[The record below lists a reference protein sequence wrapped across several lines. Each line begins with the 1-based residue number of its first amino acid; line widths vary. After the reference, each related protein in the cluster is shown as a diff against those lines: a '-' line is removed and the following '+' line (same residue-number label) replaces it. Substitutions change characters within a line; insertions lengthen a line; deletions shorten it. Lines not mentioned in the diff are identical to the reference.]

1 MKKLI
6 RVFGFLGLIFFLTT
20 YNSVE
25 AKPINKGKKVKA
37 EKIEEGR
44 IITVSVNEAKEVE
57 MFTKVDITKM
67 RAKDVL
73 EEFDR
78 YAQMYNGK
86 VIPEVD
92 KRNEYQLLNI
102 NEKWR
107 TKVLSR
113 KGMTI
118 EYIIELYRDRKT
130 NKLFTGRIK
139 DNVYGIYYN
148 YIYDG
153 LYKRNVIRKE
163 LNAYYEEEKIGDV
176 LSAEEIS
183 YADNGEIYVKR
194 MFYTGN
200 ASTAGGTAPF
210 LLYMEGDEEFIKENF
225 QGIQELKK
233 YRDNNWDVD
242 YITVLVGVPL
252 FSGSINPV
260 ETIYYVWDSETGK
273 FITKLRKIER
283 Y

>member
-1 MKKLI
+1 MDVDKTLNVTCETMKDI
-6 RVFGFLGLIFFLTT
+6 RNYSLLKHNTFGIDALCKRFLE
-20 YNSVE
+20 Y
-25 AKPINKGKKVKA
+25 A
-37 EKIEEGR
+37 
-44 IITVSVNEAKEVE
+44 SVNEAKEVE

-86 VIPEVD
+86 IVPEID
-92 KRNEYQLLNI
+92 EGNKYQFLNI
-102 NEKWR
+102 NWDWKIR
-107 TKVLSR
+107 TISR
-113 KGMTI
+113 KNITFDCPI
-118 EYIIELYRDRKT
+118 ALYRDIKA

-139 DNVYGIYYN
+139 DREYSIYYYE

-153 LYKRNVIRKE
+153 LYKRSVTRE
-163 LNAYYEEEKIGDV
+163 RLNAHYEEEKIGNV
-176 LSAEEIS
+176 ASAEEIS

-242 YITVLVGVPL
+242 YITVLIGVPL
-252 FSGSINPV
+252 FSGAINPV

-273 FITKLRKIER
+273 FITKLRKIEH

>member
-86 VIPEVD
+86 IVPEID
-92 KRNEYQLLNI
+92 EGNKYQFLNI
-102 NEKWR
+102 NWDWKIR
-107 TKVLSR
+107 TISR
-113 KGMTI
+113 KNITFDCPI
-118 EYIIELYRDRKT
+118 ALYRDIKA

-139 DNVYGIYYN
+139 DREYSIYYYE

-153 LYKRNVIRKE
+153 LYKRSVTRERLEIGNV
-163 LNAYYEEEKIGDV
+163 A
-176 LSAEEIS
+176 SAEEIS
-183 YADNGEIYVKR
+183 YADNGEIYIKR
-194 MFYTGN
+194 LNYAEDVRVDGN
-200 ASTAGGTAPF
+200 ADPIAK
-210 LLYMEGDEEFIKENF
+210 MDINEENS
-225 QGIQELKK
+225 QAIQNVRRYEKIDIIIV
-233 YRDNNWDVD
+233 Y
-242 YITVLVGVPL
+242 VGVQ
-252 FSGSINPV
+252 GYAAGTMNIT
-260 ETIYYVWDSETGK
+260 ETIYYVWDNKTGK
-273 FITKLRKIER
+273 FIAKLRKIENN
-283 Y
+283 